1 MVAETAGG
9 RQSWKAVS
17 LEEYKSITKRSPHF
31 LPSFGVVQLMAQVAS
46 LHMAANVG
54 TMSEVNHD
62 MHLRLNPQV
71 LQNSTSSCIYASYD
85 VATPL
90 LSIEN
95 IEKMAGRAR
104 FGIVS
109 SAPDLCPANIRTLA
123 GVYQKLPANV
133 LVAEG
138 MCAGHKFHRIIAT
151 ATKEDVY
158 IGDIHAIAFS
168 ASLPDHRELLLK
180 KFWLWI
186 DSNYQK
192 SQALGCANSVL
203 STSFAGQINWSISEV
218 SWDPLG
224 VTWGPLGS
232 PALSWD
238 SPGVFWEP
246 PGEDHMGSPPG
257 GMLS

>member
-1 MVAETAGG
+1 MQAILAPSARYMVAETAGG

-95 IEKMAGRAR
+95 IVDG
-104 FGIVS
+104 
-109 SAPDLCPANIRTLA
+109 L
-123 GVYQKLPANV
+123 
-133 LVAEG
+133 
-138 MCAGHKFHRIIAT
+138 T
-151 ATKEDVY
+151 ATIKNPRPWGAPILCY
-158 IGDIHAIAFS
+158 PH
-168 ASLPDHRELLLK
+168 
-180 KFWLWI
+180 
-186 DSNYQK
+186 
-192 SQALGCANSVL
+192 
-203 STSFAGQINWSISEV
+203 
-218 SWDPLG
+218 PLR
-224 VTWGPLGS
+224 
-232 PALSWD
+232 D
-238 SPGVFWEP
+238 R
-246 PGEDHMGSPPG
+246 
-257 GMLS
+257 